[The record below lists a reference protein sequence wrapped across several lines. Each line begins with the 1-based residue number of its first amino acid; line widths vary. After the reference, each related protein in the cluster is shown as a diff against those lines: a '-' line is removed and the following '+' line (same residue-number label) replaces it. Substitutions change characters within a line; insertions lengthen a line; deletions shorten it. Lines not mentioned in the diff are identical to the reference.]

1 MRKNYA
7 RDERLSLAGLMFDVG
22 PDAPTL
28 CEGWTVRDLAVHLV
42 IRDRRPLALP
52 GNAAPQLAER
62 FPPLERYASSAESEF
77 TEMPFEQLV
86 GLMAEGAPMWSPA
99 KLSSVDRVM
108 NTAEFL
114 VHHEDVRR
122 AADEWKPRRL
132 SWDMQMSVW
141 PLLKM
146 LVLPQALSIGKHL
159 IFDAPGFAGTTAGPK
174 AKGILKVTGEPLEIL
189 LWVYGRKDHAVVD
202 VEEFDPPEGT
212 DPEAEVDMQTGVLPV
227 VEPCPGDD
235 GASGDDGA
243 AGADGDDGADGASGA
258 DASAEEGE
266 SSAGGDAD
274 R

>member
-7 RDERLSLAGLMFDVG
+7 RDERLSLAALMFDVG

-42 IRDRRPLALP
+42 IRDRRPFALP
-52 GNAAPQLAER
+52 GNASPQLAER
-62 FPPLERYASSAESEF
+62 FPSLDRYKTSVETEF

-86 GLMAEGAPMWSPA
+86 GLMAEGAPIWSPA
-99 KLSSVDRVM
+99 KLSSVDRLM

-122 AADEWKPRRL
+122 AADDWQPRSL

-146 LVLPQALSIGKHL
+146 LALPQALSIGKHL

-174 AKGILKVTGEPLEIL
+174 TKGIMKITGKPLEIL
-189 LWVYGRKDHAVVD
+189 LWAYGRKDHAIVE

-212 DPEAEVDMQTGVLPV
+212 DPEAADDVRTGTLPV
-227 VEPCPGDD
+227 VEPCPGDVSAD
-235 GASGDDGA
+235 GRDDSEHGDTAGSGDA
-243 AGADGDDGADGASGA
+243 AG
-258 DASAEEGE
+258 
-266 SSAGGDAD
+266 